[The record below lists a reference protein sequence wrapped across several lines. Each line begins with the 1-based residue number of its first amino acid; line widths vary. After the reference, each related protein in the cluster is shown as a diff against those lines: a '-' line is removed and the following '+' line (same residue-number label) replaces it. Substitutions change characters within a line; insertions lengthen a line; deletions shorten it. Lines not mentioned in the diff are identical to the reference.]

1 MQRMPGSYPSST
13 PYCQVFEQYHLNH
26 NLGHG
31 AFGIVSQVTE
41 NATGKVYARKQ
52 IELPKGQD
60 WIKFRNSI
68 VHEVNNM
75 RIVACAHTVN
85 VENFHEVEMQ
95 AVQIYM
101 TPVADGDLKKIL
113 EGWVKDQYPKLNAET
128 VYSWFGCL
136 FQALE
141 FVHNKDV
148 VHKDIKPSNILIK
161 DEKIYLADFGL
172 SRSFE
177 GGSSWTRGEFAG
189 TPEYQAPEYVNGQKH
204 GRSVD
209 IFALGCVFSE
219 ILTTLRNKDLD
230 EFKEKRYVREIPE
243 IQFKVYSFHR
253 NIKWVEEW
261 VEGLNGNEIDN
272 FLVGAILGM
281 LKFDTNER
289 KLLAKQALMD
299 LKSWKKLR
307 CVHGC

>member
-1 MQRMPGSYPSST
+1 MPGSHPSSM
-13 PYCQVFEQYHLNH
+13 PYSQVFEKYHLDH

-41 NATGKVYARKQ
+41 NATGKAYARKQ
-52 IELPKGQD
+52 IDLPKGQD
-60 WIKFRNSI
+60 WVKFRNSI
-68 VHEVNNM
+68 LREVNNM
-75 RIVACAHTVN
+75 RRVACAHTVN
-85 VENFHEVEMQ
+85 VENFREAEMQ
-95 AVQIYM
+95 AMEIYM

-113 EGWVKDQYPKLNAET
+113 EGWVKGQYPKLKAET
-128 VYSWFGCL
+128 VYSWLGCL

-141 FVHNKDV
+141 FVHSRDV

-177 GGSSWTRGEFAG
+177 GGPSGTYGEFAG
-189 TPEYQAPEYVNGQKH
+189 TPEYQAPEYFNGQKH
-204 GRSVD
+204 GRPVD

-230 EFKEKRYVREIPE
+230 EFKEKRSVREITE
-243 IQFKVYSFHR
+243 IRVYSFHR
-253 NIKWVEEW
+253 NIKRVEEW
-261 VEGLNGNEIDN
+261 VKGLNGSEMDN
-272 FLVGAILGM
+272 FLVDAILGM
-281 LKFDTNER
+281 LKFDVDER
-289 KLLAKQALMD
+289 KLLAEQALMD
-299 LKSWKKLR
+299 LKSWEELC